1 MKNYFA
7 GFAEAV
13 GKGDRWTRSSLLFMG
28 AGYIGRGQIIK
39 GILVQLIQIGFWW
52 FTFGFSAQ
60 YIAQL
65 MTLGTVQRQEVFDP
79 TTMSKTVND
88 YDNSLLILL
97 CGIIGIF
104 FILAYILLFFQNTRK
119 VYLLQKRAEAGEHIN
134 SFREDL
140 RTLINE
146 KFYVTLLTLPGLG
159 VLLVNV
165 FPILFMIC
173 VAFTN
178 YESSAA
184 NLSFYLGRT

>member
-65 MTLGTVQRQEVFDP
+65 TTLGTVQREEVFDP
-79 TTMSKTVND
+79 ATMSKTVND

-119 VYLLQKRAEAGEHIN
+119 VYLLQKRAEAGA
-134 SFREDL
+134 
-140 RTLINE
+140 
-146 KFYVTLLTLPGLG
+146 YQQLP
-159 VLLVNV
+159 
-165 FPILFMIC
+165 
-173 VAFTN
+173 
-178 YESSAA
+178 
-184 NLSFYLGRT
+184 